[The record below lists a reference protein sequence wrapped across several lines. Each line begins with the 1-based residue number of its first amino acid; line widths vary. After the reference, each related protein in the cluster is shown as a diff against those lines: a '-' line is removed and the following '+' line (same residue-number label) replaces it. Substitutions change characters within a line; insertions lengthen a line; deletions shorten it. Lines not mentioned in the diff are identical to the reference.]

1 MPEIACA
8 YGFVHKP
15 RVGFLA
21 EAVHVI
27 IAHWHYYR
35 FVKRLL
41 IVAGQG
47 NSKFICGA
55 AFKGIYQV
63 AVLQEQRL
71 RILF

>member
-41 IVAGQG
+41 IVTGQG
-47 NSKFICGA
+47 NGELICGA
-55 AFKGIYQV
+55 AFKGVYQV
-63 AVLQEQRL
+63 AVL
-71 RILF
+71 